1 MNHKKIQFQSIQ
13 AIQLLANGN
22 RQCCNA
28 LVNAGGAR
36 TLQDSVIIY
45 LYLLVF
51 VKSY

>member
-1 MNHKKIQFQSIQ
+1 MNHKKIQFRSIQ

-28 LVNAGGAR
+28 LVNAGGAK

-45 LYLLVF
+45 IYIFFEIVN
-51 VKSY
+51 